1 MAFEVVVTIFS
12 ISYLMGSFPTAYI
25 ICRLHGI
32 NIFEIGSGNM
42 GTTNTVR
49 ALGYGWGLTVY
60 MIDVLKGVGAMMLGR
75 LLVPEEDGS
84 AAMIISAIAVVT
96 GHNWSVFASL
106 LTGRIRGGKGAATA
120 SGTWLLLA
128 PPVLWPV
135 ALMVWATI
143 VAVTRYMSLAVLTC
157 VALAS
162 ITIVFIR
169 NDDPIYLLY
178 IMVPLM
184 IFYKFRTNIR
194 AIASGTERRFG
205 ERVS

>member
-1 MAFEVVVTIFS
+1 MAIETVVVILLT
-12 ISYLMGSFPTAYI
+12 SYLIGSFPTAYI
-25 ICRLHGI
+25 ICRLQGI

-49 ALGYGWGLTVY
+49 ALGYGWGLAVY
-60 MIDVLKGVGAMMLGR
+60 ILDVLKGVGAMLLAR
-75 LLVPEEDGS
+75 LFVPGEDGS
-84 AAMIISAIAVVT
+84 AAMIVSAIAVVT
-96 GHNWSVFASL
+96 GHNWSIFASL

-162 ITIVFIR
+162 ITIIFIR

-184 IFYKFRTNIR
+184 IFYKFRTNIK

-205 ERVS
+205 ERA